1 MDSDEKVGSVSFAEA
16 IPGYD
21 SGLTVDDVLGLQSD
35 ALGLARDMVDYYKKR
50 LKQYEDNDVSVSDYE
65 RLARWRSRWGVVR
78 HDDRWRRVKEE
89 PHG

>member
-1 MDSDEKVGSVSFAEA
+1 MDSDERVGSVSFGEA
-16 IPGYD
+16 IPGYKYEYMF
-21 SGLTVDDVLGLQSD
+21 DVTI
-35 ALGLARDMVDYYKKR
+35 
-50 LKQYEDNDVSVSDYE
+50 SDYE